1 MEPFLV
7 ARNRFADH
15 ASRNFA
21 LLPSNDLY
29 APSFQILV
37 DMEEVLHFL
46 QIMLR
51 KVGDVEVLVVVR
63 VVARH
68 RENLVVRFSTIE
80 HLEHTEGTAVDLTSG
95 KGGLVDVHENIQWIP
110 IFVQRT
116 RNESVITRIVDGG
129 IE

>member
-29 APSFQILV
+29 APSFQVLV

-51 KVGDVEVLVVVR
+51 KVGDVEVLVVIRIVTR
-63 VVARH
+63 YRQD
-68 RENLVVRFSTIE
+68 LVIGLTAVE
-80 HLEHTEGTAVDLTSG
+80 HLENAEGSTVDLAPG
-95 KGGLVDVHENIQWIP
+95 ECGLVDVNEH
-110 IFVQRT
+110 VQRVAVLVQCA
-116 RNESVITRIVDGG
+116 RNENVIPRIMDR
-129 IE
+129 